1 MKVSSQQLT
10 IRHLLGGKS
19 PLTNLKDAV
28 DLAFGPGVT
37 PLRVAVT
44 GKTRAGH
51 LCEIEAVE
59 PKVHNASN
67 EEVSVFDFRPRR
79 HARTNAFNAVMLI
92 PTGVDCAIGGHA
104 GDATPAARLLA
115 RVCDQ
120 LVLHPNVVNAS
131 DVNEQTE
138 NCLYVEGSVICRLLM
153 GTAGLR
159 KIRQNRVLL
168 VTEERPDAPNVVD
181 NTINC
186 AEGARATLGMDIS
199 EVVVLEKE
207 LFMQTGVSDSG
218 RVTGRVERLGHLLDL
233 LHEKRGSYDAVAL
246 ATRITPHIDTV
257 ELHRSYFGEG
267 GPNPWGGVE
276 AILTHLTSSVL
287 DVPSAHAPTMSSEA
301 LRTESW
307 GVVEPRKAAE
317 IISTTYLFCVLKGLN
332 RAPQVVVN
340 PSGVYDPS
348 IITAEDV
355 SCLVIPDGCVG
366 LPTLAAVEQGIPVVA
381 VRNNTNLMRNDLR
394 ALPFRPG
401 QLQYAANYYEA
412 AGILTA
418 MKAGVAPATLERPMR
433 PLRIER
439 VAAPVVVETKV
450 SRNGNGRGK
459 SITANGHAN
468 GHHGNGQSNG
478 HANGTAK
485 NGHAI
490 GNGHANGTAKGRR
503 TKPITVIVENGQA
516 ASDLL
521 TELGGE

>member
-1 MKVSSQQLT
+1 MKVSSQQLNV
-10 IRHLLGGKS
+10 RQLFNGPS
-19 PLTNLKDAV
+19 PLTNLREAAET
-28 DLAFGPGVT
+28 AFGSEAT

-51 LCEIEAVE
+51 QCEIEAVE
-59 PKVHNASN
+59 PKIYGAD
-67 EEVSVFDFRPRR
+67 ETETTVFNYRPRR
-79 HARTNAFNAVMLI
+79 IARTNAFNAVMLI

-115 RVCDQ
+115 RVCDN

-138 NCLYVEGSVICRLLM
+138 NCLYVEGSLICRLMM
-153 GTAGLR
+153 GTVGLR

-168 VTEERPDAPNVVD
+168 VTEDRRDAPNVVD
-181 NTINC
+181 QTINC

-199 EVVVLEKE
+199 EVVVLGQE
-207 LFMQTGVSDSG
+207 LFLQTGVADSG

-233 LHEKRGSYDAVAL
+233 LRDKRDSYDAVAL

-276 AILTHLTSSVL
+276 AILTHLISTVL
-287 DVPSAHAPTMSSEA
+287 DVPTAHAPTMSSEA

-317 IISTTYLFCVLKGLN
+317 VISTTYLFCVLKGLN
-332 RAPQVVVN
+332 RAPQVLVN
-340 PSGVYDPS
+340 PTGTYDPS
-348 IITAEDV
+348 VIAAEDI
-355 SCLVIPDGCVG
+355 SALVIPDGCVG

-381 VRNNTNLMRNDLR
+381 VRNNANLMRNDLR

-401 QLQYAANYYEA
+401 QLRYAANYYEA
-412 AGILTA
+412 AGILSA
-418 MKAGVAPATLERPMR
+418 MKAGVAPSTLARPMQ

-439 VAAPVVVETKV
+439 VDVHAETNGKT
-450 SRNGNGRGK
+450 NGNGNGK
-459 SITANGHAN
+459 GRKAKA
-468 GHHGNGQSNG
+468 
-478 HANGTAK
+478 ANGTA
-485 NGHAI
+485 AV
-490 GNGHANGTAKGRR
+490 AETL
-503 TKPITVIVENGQA
+503 
-516 ASDLL
+516 S
-521 TELGGE
+521 ELAEVVGK

>member
-10 IRHLLGGKS
+10 VRQLFNGRS
-19 PLTNLKDAV
+19 PLATLKDATEM
-28 DLAFGPGVT
+28 AFGSDVS

-44 GKTRAGH
+44 GKSRAGH

-59 PKVHNASN
+59 PKIYGSDDSEAC
-67 EEVSVFDFRPRR
+67 VFDYRQRR
-79 HARTNAFNAVMLI
+79 LARTDKFNAVMLI

-115 RVCDQ
+115 SVCDQ

-138 NCLYVEGSVICRLLM
+138 NCLYVEGSLICRLLM
-153 GTAGLR
+153 GTIGLR
-159 KIRQNRVLL
+159 KVRQNRVLL
-168 VTEERPDAPNVVD
+168 VTEDRRDAPNVVD

-199 EVVVLEKE
+199 EVVVLENE
-207 LFMQTGVSDSG
+207 LFLQTGVSDSG

-233 LHEKRGSYDAVAL
+233 LREKRGTYDAVAL

-257 ELHRSYFGEG
+257 ELHRAYFGEG

-276 AILTHLTSSVL
+276 AILTHLVSTVL

-317 IISTTYLFCVLKGLN
+317 VISTTYLFCVLKGLN
-332 RAPQVVVN
+332 RAPQVLVS
-340 PSGVYDPS
+340 PSGVFDPS
-348 IITAEDV
+348 VLTAEDV
-355 SCLVIPDGCVG
+355 SALVIPDGCVG
-366 LPTLAAVEQGIPVVA
+366 LPTLAAVEQGIPIVA

-394 ALPFRPG
+394 ALPLRPG

-412 AGILTA
+412 AGILAA
-418 MKAGVAPATLERPMR
+418 MKAGVAPNTLIRPMQ
-433 PLRIER
+433 PLRIDR
-439 VAAPVVVETKV
+439 VAAHVET
-450 SRNGNGRGK
+450 NGK
-459 SITANGHAN
+459 ANGHAAN
-468 GHHGNGQSNG
+468 GSTNGNG
-478 HANGTAK
+478 
-485 NGHAI
+485 
-490 GNGHANGTAKGRR
+490 KGRR
-503 TKPITVIVENGQA
+503 SKAAPANQNGSA
-516 ASDLL
+516 ILA
-521 TELGGE
+521 EVGGK